1 MHRSQAPH
9 EAFMIR
15 TMHAAAARNGA
26 VSEPRNAGEHVLVV
40 CDIALGDTLT
50 RAPADF
56 RGTDRIVEAW
66 GGAERTIRRS
76 PDGTVPV
83 GRVLTTERAAGEP
96 SEPDNLDAAA

>member
-15 TMHAAAARNGA
+15 TMRAAAARNGA
-26 VSEPRNAGEHVLVV
+26 VPEPRDPGERVLVV
-40 CDIALGDTLT
+40 CDIARADTLT
-50 RAPADF
+50 RPPAGF

-66 GGAERTIRRS
+66 GGAGRTIRRS
-76 PDGTVPV
+76 LDGTVPV

-96 SEPDNLDAAA
+96 IEPDTQQ